1 MQAGSAYDCPVSIL
15 FPDSIQGMV
24 QLVGTV
30 FFFKKLKLQPPSHQS
45 SKAYAQQANHEAA
58 AVQLLEK

>member
-1 MQAGSAYDCPVSIL
+1 MQAGSAYHRSVSVL
-15 FPDSIQGMV
+15 FPDSVQGMV

-30 FFFKKLKLQPPSHQS
+30 FLFKKLKLQSPSHQS
-45 SKAYAQQANHEAA
+45 PKAYAQQTNHEAA